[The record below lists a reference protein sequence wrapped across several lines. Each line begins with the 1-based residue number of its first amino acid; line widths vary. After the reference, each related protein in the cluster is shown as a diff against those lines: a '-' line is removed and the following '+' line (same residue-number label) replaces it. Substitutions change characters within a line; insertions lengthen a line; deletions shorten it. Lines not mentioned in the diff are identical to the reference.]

1 MSEPEIVPIRR
12 RTYDEAMLHLVL
24 LLSELKEQVHTQ
36 QKRIAELEAK
46 LTVYQK
52 SP

>member
-1 MSEPEIVPIRR
+1 MSEPEIIPIRR

-24 LLSELKEQVHTQ
+24 LLSELKEQAHDQ
-36 QKRIAELEAK
+36 QKRIVELERK
-46 LTVYQK
+46 LADPGK

>member
-24 LLSELKEQVHTQ
+24 LLSELKEQVHAQ
-36 QKRIAELEAK
+36 HKRIAELEEK
-46 LTVYQK
+46 LTAYQK